1 MGFIVAVNLL
11 VSIVVIVALQWI
23 GMLVFSWM
31 TRFNDLEELRRG
43 NVAVGLALSG
53 KFLGTALLLGVAAY
67 TNSSI
72 WHLALWFAVGYACLL
87 LAYWVL
93 EWVTPKLTLSVELQ
107 KGNVAVGLLLAA
119 VYVGTAFAISSL
131 II

>member
-1 MGFIVAVNLL
+1 MVAVNLL